1 VALITLKNVSID
13 IPIYDVS
20 GSSLKK
26 LLLDRAIGGRFGEA
40 GSHVIVNALKNI
52 SFEAHD
58 GDRIALVGSN
68 GSGKTTLLRVL
79 ADVYPPTHGTVHVEG
94 RVSPML
100 DAALGMTIDATGWEN
115 IRICG
120 MLWGLSRAQI
130 EASIEEIAEFTE
142 LGDFLNVPVRT
153 YSMGMLL
160 RLGFAVATLRDPE
173 ILLLDEVIGVGD
185 ASFFTKAYDRI
196 LRLVHRSQIL
206 VVASHS
212 DLILR
217 QLCNKA
223 IWLKN
228 GDLMEFGE
236 IDKVLDAYK
245 LDGAQSIPAPA
256 LAVGAV

>member
-1 VALITLKNVSID
+1 VAFISLKDVSID
-13 IPIYDVS
+13 IPIYDIS

-26 LLLDRAIGGRFGEA
+26 LLLGRAIGGRFGEA
-40 GSHVIVNALKNI
+40 GSHVIVNALRNI
-52 SFEAHD
+52 NFEAHD

-79 ADVYPPTHGTVHVEG
+79 ADVYPPTQGIVHVEG

-120 MLWGLSRAQI
+120 MLWGLSRPQI
-130 EASIEEIAEFTE
+130 EASIQEIADFTE

-185 ASFFTKAYDRI
+185 ASFFTKAYDRL
-196 LRLVHRSQIL
+196 LRLVDRSQIM

-212 DLILR
+212 DVILR

-223 IWLKN
+223 IWLKS
-228 GDLMEFGE
+228 GQLMEYGE
-236 IDKVLDAYK
+236 IGKVLDAYK
-245 LDGAQSIPAPA
+245 MDGTQSIPAPPI
-256 LAVGAV
+256 AVGAA